1 LSETPVS
8 PRKEESISTFQHLDL
23 ANDRTTVH
31 AVVPSNKLSD
41 DGQKYVRVVIL
52 YPKLLHALERHAHRC
67 KSEYK
72 DEILP

>member
-1 LSETPVS
+1 LSETSVS

-41 DGQKYVRVVIL
+41 DGQKYVSGDTLSKVATCFGKAR
-52 YPKLLHALERHAHRC
+52 
-67 KSEYK
+67 SQM
-72 DEILP
+72 